1 VDARRRV
8 KFSSHARIRDRCVD
22 QPVASRQ
29 CGWPEA
35 SASRRWEYHALH
47 RAAAGMAAM
56 GFELS
61 YDILR
66 AAQTARQLR
75 INEGALRESDVRMS
89 LAACA
94 GNLGLWMWN
103 IPRDDIWLSEKGR
116 ALFGFADSKP
126 INLSNFL
133 ETVHAEDREGMRQ
146 PIQSALAREDQYE
159 SEYRITGP
167 NGGTRWVAGFGRV
180 EVDRNGKAVVMRG
193 VMRDITKRKLAEEA
207 LRESEA
213 RFRTVADVAPVMIWM
228 SGPDKEGVFFN
239 KGWVL
244 IPCFQQTN
252 KQNKPYET
260 NTCQISTHLWAAG
273 RFTGAAR
280 SRGTGRRSTPPL
292 DVRETGCRAE
302 LQFQGHARDRSSLV
316 VGTQGARKSAS

>member
-193 VMRDITKRKLAEEA
+193 VMRDIQNASWQRKRF
-207 LRESEA
+207 A
-213 RFRTVADVAPVMIWM
+213 RVKRVFGPSPM
-228 SGPDKEGVFFN
+228 S
-239 KGWVL
+239 
-244 IPCFQQTN
+244 
-252 KQNKPYET
+252 
-260 NTCQISTHLWAAG
+260 
-273 RFTGAAR
+273 
-280 SRGTGRRSTPPL
+280 RRS
-292 DVRETGCRAE
+292 
-302 LQFQGHARDRSSLV
+302 
-316 VGTQGARKSAS
+316 

>member
-1 VDARRRV
+1 V
-8 KFSSHARIRDRCVD
+8 
-22 QPVASRQ
+22 
-29 CGWPEA
+29 G
-35 SASRRWEYHALH
+35 Y
-47 RAAAGMAAM
+47 
-56 GFELS
+56 
-61 YDILR
+61 
-66 AAQTARQLR
+66 
-75 INEGALRESDVRMS
+75 
-89 LAACA
+89 
-94 GNLGLWMWN
+94 
-103 IPRDDIWLSEKGR
+103 PRDDVWLSTKGR
-116 ALFGFADSKP
+116 TLFGFADSKA
-126 INLSNFL
+126 ITLATFL
-133 ETVHAEDREGMRQ
+133 EVVHPVDRERIQ
-146 PIQSALAREDQYE
+146 QLVQSALSREDEYE
-159 SEYRITGP
+159 SEYRIRLP
-167 NGGTRWVAGFGRV
+167 NGEMRWIYGYGRV
-180 EVDRNGKAVVMRG
+180 EFDQKGNGAAMRG
-193 VMRDITKRKLAEEA
+193 VIRDITKRKLVEEA

-302 LQFQGHARDRSSLV
+302 LQFQCHARDRSSLV